1 MLSDKNECLIIWA
14 EIQYIFTAFEDM
26 TIQYKIKENNHSA
39 TEIYYQKC
47 ENRKLTQNGMA
58 AIMSGVLKVLDTLFS
73 TSSADPG

>member
-1 MLSDKNECLIIWA
+1 
-14 EIQYIFTAFEDM
+14 M

-58 AIMSGVLKVLDTLFS
+58 AIMSEVLKMLDTLFS
-73 TSSADPG
+73 TSSADLG